1 MSESRP
7 SYAAL
12 VAPTSAE
19 LAMLAYGRRVRCVT
33 VVDFDSMTIWIDN
46 RPLSLRH
53 ALPQMLEP
61 TEAELNLI
69 ARGRTLGRMTVVD
82 FDSMTIWPTK
92 PPEYCN
98 GRRSKYT
105 ALSLPFAMDAQ

>member
-7 SYAAL
+7 AYAAII
-12 VAPTSAE
+12 APSDAE
-19 LAMLAYGRRVRCVT
+19 IALLSYGRRVHCVT
-33 VVDFDSMTIWIDN
+33 VVDFDSLTIWVDN

-69 ARGRTLGRMTVVD
+69 ARGRTLGKMAVVD
-82 FDSMTIWPTK
+82 FDSMTIWPTTRA
-92 PPEYCN
+92 EYLN
-98 GRRSKYT
+98 GKRSRFS
-105 ALSLPFAMDAQ
+105 LISLPFAMDA